1 MNIIFQKR
9 KFHEEVTSEV
19 LNEWEK
25 ISSFYRLNKD
35 NKKEN
40 IEISSTTANR
50 IRLCLK
56 NPDKVKPLIE
66 NGEFSVYDYQG
77 LISYWEQFGY
87 FRMTKEKLTK
97 ALIHS
102 IKMFKERCD
111 EYEEEVSLIATK
123 IRSGK
128 YNYEDEKNFLDQMD
142 IFYIFYHYYYL
153 YVLLSKIR

>member
-9 KFHEEVTSEV
+9 KYYEKITSEV
-19 LNEWEK
+19 LEEWNI
-25 ISSFYRLNKD
+25 ISNFYHLNKD

-40 IEISSTTANR
+40 IEITSTSANR
-50 IRLCLK
+50 IRLCLR

-66 NGEFSVYDYQG
+66 NGEFNIYDYQG
-77 LISYWEQFGY
+77 LISYWNQFGY
-87 FRMTKEKLTK
+87 FKMSKEKLTK

-102 IKMFKERCD
+102 TKLIKERCD

-128 YNYEDEKNFLDQMD
+128 YNDVDEKYFLDKMD
-142 IFYIFYHYYYL
+142 MFYIFYHYYYM
-153 YVLLSKIR
+153 YVILGKIR